1 MINGIPFAETGEE
14 ENALLIGGKI
24 FDKAGIPLYERLL
37 KVVSSSQKATSA
49 NIANVST
56 PGYQKKEVNFK
67 DEMQKFISPEKTVVP
82 RVTDK
87 RHISKGAPQNIVK
100 IKEIKDNDNASGV
113 NNVDIE
119 KEMMDLAEGQL
130 MYEYG
135 AKKLGRTFG
144 LLRAAIRGR
153 SQ

>member
-1 MINGIPFAETGEE
+1 
-14 ENALLIGGKI
+14 LLIGGKI

-37 KVVSSSQKATSA
+37 KVVSSSQKVTSA

-56 PGYQKKEVNFK
+56 PGYQKKQVNFK
-67 DEMQKFISPEKTVVP
+67 DEMNRYMAPEKTVVAKA
-82 RVTDK
+82 TDS
-87 RHISKGAPQNIVK
+87 RHISKGSPRNVVK
-100 IKEIKDNDNASGV
+100 IKEIKSGDNSSGV

-119 KEMMDLAEGQL
+119 KEMMNLAEGQL

-135 AKKLGRTFG
+135 AKKLARTFG
-144 LLRAAIRGR
+144 FLRAAIRGR

>member
-1 MINGIPFAETGEE
+1 M
-14 ENALLIGGKI
+14 LIGGKI

-37 KVVSSSQKATSA
+37 RVVSSSQKITSA

-56 PGYQKKEVNFK
+56 PGYQKKQVNFK
-67 DEMQKFISPEKTVVP
+67 DEMKRFMAPEKTVVP
-82 RVTDK
+82 QATNPG
-87 RHISKGAPQNIVK
+87 HITKGTPRDIVK
-100 IKEIKDNDNASGV
+100 IKEIKDNDNSSGV

-119 KEMMDLAEGQL
+119 KEMMNLAEGQL
-130 MYEYG
+130 MYEFG

>member
-1 MINGIPFAETGEE
+1 
-14 ENALLIGGKI
+14 LLIGGKI

-37 KVVSSSQKATSA
+37 KVVSSSQRVSSA

-56 PGYQKKEVNFK
+56 PGYQKKQVNFK
-67 DEMQKFISPEKTVVP
+67 DEMKRSMAPEKTVVP
-82 RVTDK
+82 QATNA
-87 RHISKGAPQNIVK
+87 RHITKGSHQNIVR
-100 IKEIKDNDNASGV
+100 IKEIKVNDNSSGV

-119 KEMMDLAEGQL
+119 KEMMNLAEGQL
-130 MYEYG
+130 MYEFG

>member
-1 MINGIPFAETGEE
+1 M
-14 ENALLIGGKI
+14 LIGGKI

-37 KVVSSSQKATSA
+37 KVVSSSQKVTSA

-56 PGYQKKEVNFK
+56 PGYQKKQVNFK
-67 DEMQKFISPEKTVVP
+67 DEMKRLMAPGKTVIP
-82 RVTDK
+82 QATNA
-87 RHISKGAPQNIVK
+87 RHITKGAPRDIVK
-100 IKEIKDNDNASGV
+100 IKEIKDNDNSSGI

-119 KEMMDLAEGQL
+119 KEMMSLAEGQL

-135 AKKLGRTFG
+135 AKKLARTFG

>member
-1 MINGIPFAETGEE
+1 
-14 ENALLIGGKI
+14 LLIGGKI

-37 KVVSSSQKATSA
+37 KVVSSSQKVTSA

-56 PGYQKKEVNFK
+56 PGYQKKQINFK
-67 DEMQKFISPEKTVVP
+67 DEMKRSMASGKPVVAQATNP
-82 RVTDK
+82 
-87 RHISKGAPQNIVK
+87 RHITKGTPRDIVK
-100 IKEIKDNDNASGV
+100 IKEIKGGDNSSGI

-119 KEMMDLAEGQL
+119 KEMMNLAEGQL

-135 AKKLGRTFG
+135 AKKLARTFG
-144 LLRAAIRGR
+144 LLRAAVRGR

>member
-1 MINGIPFAETGEE
+1 M
-14 ENALLIGGKI
+14 LIGGKI

-37 KVVSSSQKATSA
+37 KVVSSSQKVTSA

-56 PGYQKKEVNFK
+56 PGYRKKEVNFK
-67 DEMQKFISPEKTVVP
+67 DEMKRFMAPEKTVEVQSTNPQHITNGTP
-82 RVTDK
+82 RE
-87 RHISKGAPQNIVK
+87 IVK
-100 IKEIKDNDNASGV
+100 IKEIKTDDNSSGV

-135 AKKLGRTFG
+135 AKKLARTFG

>member
-1 MINGIPFAETGEE
+1 M
-14 ENALLIGGKI
+14 LIGGKI

-37 KVVSSSQKATSA
+37 KVVSSSQKVTSA

-67 DEMQKFISPEKTVVP
+67 DEMRKFISPEKTVIP
-82 RVTDK
+82 RATNE
-87 RHISKGAPQNIVK
+87 RHISKGNPRNIVK
-100 IKEIKDNDNASGV
+100 IKEIRQDDNASGV

-119 KEMMDLAEGQL
+119 KEMMNLAEGQL
-130 MYEYG
+130 LYEYG
-135 AKKLGRTFG
+135 AKRLGRTFG

>member
-1 MINGIPFAETGEE
+1 M
-14 ENALLIGGKI
+14 LIGGKI

-37 KVVSSSQKATSA
+37 KVVSSSQKVTSA

-67 DEMQKFISPEKTVVP
+67 DEMRKFISPEKTVIP
-82 RVTDK
+82 QATNE
-87 RHISKGAPQNIVK
+87 RHISKGNPRNIVK
-100 IKEIKDNDNASGV
+100 IKEIRQDDNASGV

-119 KEMMDLAEGQL
+119 KEMMNLAEGQL
-130 MYEYG
+130 LYEYG
-135 AKKLGRTFG
+135 AKRLGRTFG

>member
-1 MINGIPFAETGEE
+1 ME
-14 ENALLIGGKI
+14 ENRLLIGGRI

-37 KVVSSSQKATSA
+37 KVVSSSQKVTSA

-56 PGYQKKEVNFK
+56 PGYQKKQINFK
-67 DEMQKFISPEKTVVP
+67 DEMKRLMAPAKTVVP
-82 RVTDK
+82 QATNA
-87 RHISKGAPQNIVK
+87 RHITKGTPRDIVK
-100 IKEIKDNDNASGV
+100 IKEIKDNDNSSGV

-119 KEMMDLAEGQL
+119 KEMMNLAEGQL

-135 AKKLGRTFG
+135 AKKLARTFG
-144 LLRAAIRGR
+144 ILRAAIRGR

>member
-1 MINGIPFAETGEE
+1 
-14 ENALLIGGKI
+14 LLIGGKI

-56 PGYQKKEVNFK
+56 PGYQTKQVNFK
-67 DEMQKFISPEKTVVP
+67 DEMKRFIVPEKTVVP
-82 RVTDK
+82 QATNT
-87 RHISKGAPQNIVK
+87 RHISKGSPQNMVK
-100 IKEIKDNDNASGV
+100 IKEIKENDDSSGV

-119 KEMMDLAEGQL
+119 KEMMNLAEGQL

-135 AKKLGRTFG
+135 SKKLARTFG
-144 LLRAAIRGR
+144 ILRAAIRGR

>member
-1 MINGIPFAETGEE
+1 VE

-37 KVVSSSQKATSA
+37 KVVSSSQKVTSA

-56 PGYQKKEVNFK
+56 PGYQKKEINFK
-67 DEMQKFISPEKTVVP
+67 DEMARFISPDKSVVP
-82 RVTDK
+82 QATNG
-87 RHISKGAPQNIVK
+87 RHITKGTPQNIVK
-100 IKEIKDNDNASGV
+100 IKEIKGGDNSSGI

-119 KEMMDLAEGQL
+119 KEMMNLSEGQL
-130 MYEYG
+130 MYEFG
-135 AKKLGRTFG
+135 AKKLARTFG

>member
-1 MINGIPFAETGEE
+1 MIGA
-14 ENALLIGGKI
+14 KI

-37 KVVSSSQKATSA
+37 RVVSSSQKVTSA

-56 PGYQKKEVNFK
+56 PGYQKKQVNFK
-67 DEMQKFISPEKTVVP
+67 DEMKRLTAPEKTIVP
-82 RVTDK
+82 QATNAG
-87 RHISKGAPQNIVK
+87 HITKGTPRDIVK
-100 IKEIKDNDNASGV
+100 IKEIKNDDNSSGI

-119 KEMMDLAEGQL
+119 KEMMNLAEGQL
-130 MYEYG
+130 MYEFG
-135 AKKLGRTFG
+135 AKRLGRTFG